1 MLLPA
6 YPRIAAR
13 GAVTGGG
20 AEVTEAQSQ
29 LRPGP
34 GQLVSPGPG
43 GCTPPRR
50 TQVLKQPS
58 PSSCPSGLTH
68 PEHVPSRPPPRARGQ
83 PLSVHPRAAAGPGAG
98 SRTQNSGPRT
108 RTGPATGSDL
118 HFRRT
123 STARSPP
130 GRHPSPTCPVGS
142 PVPWEGRTHSSTST
156 PGHTSIFVAWPLLVV
171 THPGASHG
179 HPHTSC

>member
-1 MLLPA
+1 MPA

-34 GQLVSPGPG
+34 GQLVSLGPG
-43 GCTPPRR
+43 GCTPPRG

-68 PEHVPSRPPPRARGQ
+68 PEHVPSRLPPPRARGQ
-83 PLSVHPRAAAGPGAG
+83 PLSIPLPQRVQEPAAEL
-98 SRTQNSGPRT
+98 RTQVPEPVLGRPLGRICTLGDLPPRGLPQGATPHLPVQWGPR
-108 RTGPATGSDL
+108 S
-118 HFRRT
+118 
-123 STARSPP
+123 P
-130 GRHPSPTCPVGS
+130 GRHAHTPAPAHPDTRLFLWPGPS
-142 PVPWEGRTHSSTST
+142 
-156 PGHTSIFVAWPLLVV
+156 
-171 THPGASHG
+171 
-179 HPHTSC
+179 

>member
-1 MLLPA
+1 MLSPA
-6 YPRIAAR
+6 FPRIAAR

-20 AEVTEAQSQ
+20 AKVTEAQSQ

-34 GQLVSPGPG
+34 GQTVSLGPG
-43 GCTPPRR
+43 GVHPTPRD
-50 TQVLKQPS
+50 TSAETQPS

-68 PEHVPSRPPPRARGQ
+68 PEHVPSWPPPPAPRAHGQ
-83 PLSVHPRAAAGPGAG
+83 PLSVRPPAAAGPGAG
-98 SRTQNSGPRT
+98 SRAQNSGPRT

-130 GRHPSPTCPVGS
+130 WHHPSPTCPVGS
-142 PVPWEGRTHSSTST
+142 PVPWEGHTHSSTST
-156 PGHTSIFVAWPLLVV
+156 PDTRLFL
-171 THPGASHG
+171 
-179 HPHTSC
+179 

>member
-34 GQLVSPGPG
+34 GQLVSLGPG
-43 GCTPPRR
+43 GCTPPRG

-68 PEHVPSRPPPRARGQ
+68 LEHVPSRLPPPGPRAA
-83 PLSVHPRAAAGPGAG
+83 SVHPPAAAGPGAG
-98 SRTQNSGPRT
+98 SRAQNSGPRT
-108 RTGPATGSDL
+108 HTGPATGSDL
-118 HFRRT
+118 HFRRP

-142 PVPWEGRTHSSTST
+142 PVPWEACTHSSTST
-156 PGHTSIFVAWPLLVV
+156 PRHTSIFVAWPLLVV
-171 THPGASHG
+171 THPGASHR